1 MNVLEVKGSFSAASC
16 LAVQPILL
24 EQTLLTLDLRQ
35 IPLSWRDAQAL
46 LQALRGHGTKVDDNW
61 KGAVPEVDEWWTGD
75 TSSPTV
81 LLQNDQEEIER
92 NSIYNGK
99 ALFGVLPFCLIAIFV
114 ANNIAE
120 TKSNCH
126 PCLFPNTTYSL
137 SPYL

>member
-1 MNVLEVKGSFSAASC
+1 M
-16 LAVQPILL
+16 
-24 EQTLLTLDLRQ
+24 
-35 IPLSWRDAQAL
+35 
-46 LQALRGHGTKVDDNW
+46 DDNW

-99 ALFGVLPFCLIAIFV
+99 ALFGVLPFCLSAIYV

-126 PCLFPNTTYSL
+126 PFVFPNTSYSL
-137 SPYL
+137 SPYLLIRVLTPKCGSPGQNIRG